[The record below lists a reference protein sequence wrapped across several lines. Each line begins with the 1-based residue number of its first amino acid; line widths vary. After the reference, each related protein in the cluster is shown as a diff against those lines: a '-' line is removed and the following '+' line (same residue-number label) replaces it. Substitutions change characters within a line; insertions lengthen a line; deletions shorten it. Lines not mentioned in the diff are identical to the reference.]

1 MFCPKCATQNNDGA
15 KFCRLCGSDISLVS
29 QAMTGQI
36 AYPIANEGEDDRE
49 TRRRSRRG
57 RTPSLERGI
66 KNMFMGFGFLF
77 VAIALSFSA
86 MGRFWWFWMLL
97 PAFSMIGG
105 GVAEYMRSRQ
115 ALNASPKA
123 TVGTEAAMSPARQSN
138 MLPPRNTNELVAQ
151 PPSIT
156 EGTTRHLGSEGPT
169 KVFIPAER
177 PEQPK

>member
-36 AYPIANEGEDDRE
+36 PNPIANEGDDDRE
-49 TRRRSRRG
+49 TRRRSRRAK
-57 RTPSLERGI
+57 TPNLERGI
-66 KNMFMGFGFLF
+66 KNFFMGLGFLF

-86 MGRFWWFWMLL
+86 MGRFWWFWMLI
-97 PAFSMIGG
+97 PAFLMIGG
-105 GVAEYMRSRQ
+105 GVAEYVASRQ
-115 ALNASPKA
+115 APNAFPKA
-123 TVGTEAAMSPARQSN
+123 TVETQAGIPPARPFDA
-138 MLPPRNTNELVAQ
+138 LPPRHSNELVAQ

-169 KVFIPAER
+169 EVFVSAER
-177 PEQPK
+177 PEQQK